1 MKKNVS
7 KLTLILS
14 LFSMVLIFL
23 YMIFTSENF
32 NIKHIVFSGNEKI
45 EESEIREILNI
56 NENRNIFM
64 YSIKDM
70 KEELSKDPYIE
81 SVDIKIKLP
90 NTFNI
95 NISKRE
101 EKAIITNEK
110 KHFFIDNKGEIIEEV
125 KNLEKY
131 SENMLVIKLEY
142 DIISSKINYSD
153 KDDKENVILLI
164 DSIYNENLHNK
175 IRTIDLNEN
184 LAKIITDDY
193 IEVYLKLDNNLRY
206 NISMIS
212 SILVDLKSKNKTKGV
227 IDLSNGY
234 ALYKER

>member
-1 MKKNVS
+1 
-7 KLTLILS
+7 
-14 LFSMVLIFL
+14 
-23 YMIFTSENF
+23 MIFTSENF